1 MIAKIML
8 LTLLVGC
15 NNHSIPEK
23 IIVPKPLINEVMPKF
38 RKIDVEFVDEKICLT
53 KENAENLIY
62 NIAMS
67 RIYFNQ
73 SQMNLQLTQNYYS
86 KIVVD
91 LGAIE
96 N

>member
-8 LTLLVGC
+8 LTLLVSC

-23 IIVPKPLINEVMPKF
+23 IIVPKPLINEAMPKF
-38 RKIDVEFVDEKICLT
+38 RKIDIEVVGEKICLT
-53 KENAENLIY
+53 KENAENLLY

-67 RIYFNQ
+67 RVYFNQ
-73 SQMNLQLTQNYYS
+73 QTMNLQLTQNYYS
-86 KIVVD
+86 KIIVD
-91 LGAIE
+91 LGAVE

>member
-8 LTLLVGC
+8 LTLLVSC

-23 IIVPKPLINEVMPKF
+23 IIVPKPLINKVITKF
-38 RKIDVEFVDEKICLT
+38 RKIDIEVVGDKICLT
-53 KENAENLIY
+53 KENAENLLY

-67 RIYFNQ
+67 RVYFNQ
-73 SQMNLQLTQNYYS
+73 SQMNLELTQNYYS
-86 KIVVD
+86 KVVVD
-91 LGAIE
+91 LGAVE